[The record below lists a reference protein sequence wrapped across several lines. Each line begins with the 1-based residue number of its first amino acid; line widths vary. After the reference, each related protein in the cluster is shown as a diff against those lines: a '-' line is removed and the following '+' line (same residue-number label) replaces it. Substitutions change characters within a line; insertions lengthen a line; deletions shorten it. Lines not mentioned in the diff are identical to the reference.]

1 MIYNTNIEQIHKEIP
16 GKCWICKDRSYKF
29 CDLSR
34 EPCSRT
40 APICKPVRNGHCLIT
55 GDW

>member
-16 GKCWICKDRSYKF
+16 GKCWICKDRSYKI
-29 CDLSR
+29 CDLSH